1 LAGIVLFLL
10 WIEYN
15 MALILIGGHLVRV
28 WPDVTPEDQPGG

>member
-1 LAGIVLFLL
+1 
-10 WIEYN
+10 